1 MFKYL
6 LLSLAIAQNPTQIQN
21 GKDAAALDAAKFNN
35 KEGGACTGTGN
46 FCIGDKVGIC
56 QNGKFTVTATCG
68 ATLSCQVLPLVNKAG
83 TSVTCD
89 TEADKLARFAAAG
102 VNTGSNTGAQKTQ
115 GATDQTATDQGATDQ
130 TATDQTTTDQGNTN
144 NQNTN
149 NADTTVHVP
158 NSFECIDDTSF
169 KLFTSPTTFIINKC
183 PPGFCATRNPPTK
196 NPCIGKA
203 NAARIDGAENK
214 GAAPATAPSNTGN
227 TGNTGNS
234 ASLAHVPNS
243 FECIDDTKFKM
254 FTSAT
259 TFVEGSCPPGFCAT
273 RNPPT
278 KNPCVGKANAA
289 RIDKQEN

>member
-6 LLSLAIAQNPTQIQN
+6 LLSFAIAQNPTQVQN

-35 KEGGACTGTGN
+35 KEGDACTGTGN

-56 QNGKFTVTATCG
+56 QGGKFTVTAACG

-89 TEADKLARFAAAG
+89 TDADKLARFAAAG
-102 VNTGSNTGAQKTQ
+102 VNNAANGTGQNKAADDQGDSNDQ
-115 GATDQTATDQGATDQ
+115 GNAEDQGAD
-130 TATDQTTTDQGNTN
+130 DQGNAN
-144 NQNTN
+144 DQGAGNSS
-149 NADTTVHVP
+149 ADNTVHVP

-169 KLFTSPTTFIINKC
+169 KLFTSATTFVINKC

-203 NAARIDGAENK
+203 NAARIDGTENQS
-214 GAAPATAPSNTGN
+214 AAPTANPPANTGN
-227 TGNTGNS
+227 TGS
-234 ASLAHVPNS
+234 DAASLTAHVPNS
-243 FECIDDTKFKM
+243 FECIDDTSFKL

-259 TFVEGSCPPGFCAT
+259 TFVINKCPPGFCAT

-278 KNPCVGKANAA
+278 KNPCIGKANAE
-289 RIDKQEN
+289 RIDKQEQ